1 MTICHFNPTVRHAC
15 SGTSNQDRPCVRGM
29 GEENLKMAL
38 AALRMQIDALPLFSQ
53 LALVLAQLFLILK
66 RELIAMREAGIS
78 G

>member
-1 MTICHFNPTVRHAC
+1 
-15 SGTSNQDRPCVRGM
+15 M